1 MKISKNIIKSCV
13 AGILTVTATSCSD
26 FLDIAPLNDI
36 VQDKFWNSESDV
48 ENIVAGCYSAMQSQA
63 VVERMMAWGEFRS
76 DNITGGTNYQNN
88 ESLSNLLKENIT
100 AKNVY
105 TQWSAFYDIINRCNV
120 VLEYA
125 PQVAEKDPNFTES
138 ELKATEAEV
147 TVLRD
152 MCYFYL
158 IKAFRDVPFSTEAYL
173 SDTQKMDIP
182 ATPFYTVLDSL
193 VSDLERVRPYAVS
206 KYPTSKP
213 KYQYARVTRQ
223 TINALLC
230 EMYLWKKD
238 YANCIR
244 YADLIIDDKM
254 NEYEQTYKNSTLVK
268 LYNGFTLISD
278 DTYSSKG
285 YFFNIIFGKMMSDAG
300 SFENI
305 FELEYDMDE
314 TMIKN
319 GAVSYYYGNQTTFPG
334 IVKPADFISSDV
346 SNELYKVFNDKFDVR
361 YYANLI
367 SAGSSQYG
375 ISKYAN
381 NYISVQ
387 VTSAG
392 ISNTSTTLNYYAE
405 NNCYANW
412 ILYRLTDIMLLKAEA
427 LTQQVTEGDSER
439 NQELL
444 HEAFDIV
451 SAINERAC
459 CGSTYTPL
467 SFESYSSK
475 TQMENLVMQERQ
487 RELMFEGKRWFDLV
501 RRSLRDGN
509 TNYLVSQVSRRGSDN
524 ASVVQSKL
532 ARMDAIFWPYNLDEL
547 KVNSNLKQN
556 PAFGSGE
563 DSSYEKN

>member
-1 MKISKNIIKSCV
+1 MNYKIKNIFL
-13 AGILTVTATSCSD
+13 AGMLTVTATSCSD

-105 TQWSAFYDIINRCNV
+105 TEWATFYDIINRCNV

-138 ELKATEAEV
+138 ELRATEAEV

-158 IKAFRDVPFSTEAYL
+158 IKAFRDVPFSTEAFL

-193 VSDLERVRPYAVS
+193 VNDLERVKPYAVS
-206 KYPTSKP
+206 KYPVSKP
-213 KYQYARVTRQ
+213 KYQYARITQQ

-238 YANCIR
+238 YANCVR
-244 YADLIIDDKM
+244 YADLVIDDKI
-254 NEYEQTYKNSTLVK
+254 NEYEQKYKNIGSSYVK
-268 LYNGFTLISD
+268 LYNGFPLLSD
-278 DTYSSKG
+278 EGFSSKG
-285 YFFNIIFGKMMSDAG
+285 NFFNLIFSDMMDGG
-300 SFENI
+300 SFESI
-305 FELEYDMDE
+305 FELEYDRDE

-319 GAVSYYYGNQTTFPG
+319 GAVSYYYGNQTTYPG
-334 IVKPADFISSDV
+334 IVKPAEFISSDV
-346 SNELYKVFNDKFDVR
+346 SNDLYKVFNDKFDVR
-361 YYANLI
+361 YYANLGT
-367 SAGSSQYG
+367 AGSSQYA

-381 NYISVQ
+381 RSISVQ
-387 VTSAG
+387 VTSSG
-392 ISNTSTTLNYYAE
+392 ISSMSGSYYTE

-451 SAINERAC
+451 LAVNERAC

-467 SFESYSSK
+467 SFDSYSSK
-475 TQMENLVMQERQ
+475 TQMENLVMEERQ

-532 ARMDAIFWPYNLDEL
+532 ARMDAIFWPYNLEEL
-547 KVNSNLKQN
+547 KVNKNLKQN